1 MNLAYLLGEDV
12 SRTCMIFAMCCW
24 VGVGVG
30 FMMGSVGCVPLL
42 SYNGI
47 IHSPVLVHFLPHS
60 IVRPLYLIVHPILLN
75 VTSTDPTATF
85 SWSGPSFTSNSSNP
99 SISNA
104 TQAQS
109 GDYIVTIILS
119 GCSPFTDT
127 VNVLVNPIFSQNF
140 S

>member
-1 MNLAYLLGEDV
+1 MNLAYLLGGDV

-75 VTSTDPTATF
+75 VTSQPALQRLTME
-85 SWSGPSFTSNSSNP
+85 
-99 SISNA
+99 ISEWDERLGSTCA
-104 TQAQS
+104 SLA
-109 GDYIVTIILS
+109 
-119 GCSPFTDT
+119 
-127 VNVLVNPIFSQNF
+127 
-140 S
+140 